1 MEEELEYGPV
11 LVTKGK
17 YKGHI
22 GIYDDDDEND
32 TIVVFPNE
40 PVICGHFYTVK
51 KTSVSPNI
59 PTDYLV
65 RRIDT
70 LYNTLCHH
78 AYGLKIDKHYSA
90 EEIIDVLHESMLCS
104 DLLTDRYFHSMLK
117 LTDSQKANVFISHAS
132 IDLSHAACIASD
144 LIEAGFSVFLDD
156 WSINV
161 GDRIF
166 EKINGGLEES
176 AAFVMVISQDYLK
189 SVCCNDEWAAF
200 YGKALHNEKCRIY
213 PIIIDDSDPPLLLSQ
228 IKYLRTLDNPDY
240 VYQLIKGLHQQF
252 AKPEKISQESSL

>member
-22 GIYDDDDEND
+22 WVYDDDEGD
-32 TIVVFPNE
+32 TLFVYPGN
-40 PVICGHFYTVK
+40 PALCNYYYTIRR
-51 KTSVSPNI
+51 TSVSPVI
-59 PTDYLV
+59 PTEYLV
-65 RRIDT
+65 KRMMELDT
-70 LYNTLCHH
+70 LVGRHTPKTDPHLT
-78 AYGLKIDKHYSA
+78 K
-90 EEIIDVLHESMLCS
+90 EDVLEIMYERMLCS
-104 DLLTDRYFHSMLK
+104 DLLTDRYIHSMLK

-132 IDLSHAACIASD
+132 IDLSRAACIASD

-166 EKINGGLEES
+166 EMINNGLEKS
-176 AAFVMVISQDYLK
+176 TAFVMIISQDYLK

-200 YGKALHNEKCRIY
+200 YGKTLHDEKCCIY
-213 PIIIDDSDPPLLLSQ
+213 PIIIDNSDPPRLLSQ
-228 IKYLRTLDNPDY
+228 IKYLRTLDTPDY
-240 VYQLIKGLHQQF
+240 IFQLIRSLHQQF
-252 AKPEKISQESSL
+252 AKPE